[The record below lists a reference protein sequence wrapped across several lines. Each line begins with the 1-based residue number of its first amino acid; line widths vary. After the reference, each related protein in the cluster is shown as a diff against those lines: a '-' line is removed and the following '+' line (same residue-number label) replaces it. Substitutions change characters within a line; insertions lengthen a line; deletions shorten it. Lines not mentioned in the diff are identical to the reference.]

1 MEENESNFT
10 YISAL
15 LVTHIGHANVIYPI
29 DYTMF
34 ILCSCVARK
43 FHQSKTSAFLTF
55 TSSNQKMTNYI
66 KHEMQQHRY
75 INNDNNISRNP
86 LSLGF
91 SYADTYKITPL

>member
-34 ILCSCVARK
+34 ILYYAAVLPGNFIK
-43 FHQSKTSAFLTF
+43 VKTSAFLTF
-55 TSSNQKMTNYI
+55 TSSHHKMTSYI
-66 KHEMQQHRY
+66 KHEMQQHRC
-75 INNDNNISRNP
+75 IDNNISRNP
-86 LSLGF
+86 LSPSF
-91 SYADTYKITPL
+91 TYADT